1 MADGIEN
8 EDGGNEEIIQEARN
22 LGWVPQ
28 DEFKG
33 NPDSW
38 VDANEFVER
47 GKHLMPILRQNNR
60 RLQQDLLTRDREI
73 NTLKAN
79 LENAQK
85 AIDRLDAHY
94 TEATKRAVAKAK
106 IELREQIKQAREDND
121 VDAEFELQEK
131 LDELKYSEKQAA
143 TAATTEKTAV
153 TTTDLSPEFIAW
165 NQENPWYGDVSTPEN
180 KKKTKEMLR
189 IVEDLLEEGET
200 AKGRALFDKG
210 VKILNERFKDSA
222 EDSTPNRGKVEGGAG
237 GRSGARSTG
246 SGFASLPREARDA
259 CHADAELL
267 VGKGKKYATLK
278 EWEADYAR
286 IYNAE

>member
-38 VDANEFVER
+38 VDADEFVER

-121 VDAEFELQEK
+121 VDAELELQEK
-131 LDELKYSEKQAA
+131 LDELKDSEKQAA
-143 TAATTEKTAV
+143 TAATTEKKPV
-153 TTTDLSPEFIAW
+153 TTTDLDPDFVAW
-165 NQENPWYGDVSTPEN
+165 NRENPWFGDTSNPEHRKRTKELVRIGEDLRDEGDTTIGRAFMDKCLEVLN
-180 KKKTKEMLR
+180 KKN
-189 IVEDLLEEGET
+189 G
-200 AKGRALFDKG
+200 
-210 VKILNERFKDSA
+210 NSA